1 MTPAH
6 IMPIAMPILANA
18 FMTFAWHG
26 HLRFKGSAIASAV
39 VVGRGIA
46 FFDEWLAVPAN
57 RIGHSVDSAAPL
69 KTIQGV
75 ITLIVFA
82 GFSGLRLKES
92 LT

>member
-6 IMPIAMPILANA
+6 IMPIAMPILANE

-39 VVGRGIA
+39 VVGWGIA
-46 FFDEWLAVPAN
+46 FFDEWLSVPAN

-69 KTIQGV
+69 KTIQAV
-75 ITLIVFA
+75 VKLIIFA